1 MPGRLRRRKGDDS
14 PQAAQFTR
22 LRRPLLAAPAAP
34 LREDEDSLRRYLEEI
49 GRFPLLTPEDEVA
62 LAQRVER
69 GDPEAR
75 RRFIEANL
83 RLVVFVAKGFA
94 GRGLPLLDLIQEGN
108 LGLIRAV
115 EKFDW
120 RRGYRFSGYAMWWI
134 TQAIARA
141 IANKARTIRLP
152 VHVSDLI
159 RAATAASLRL
169 SQRLGREPTVEELAQ
184 ALGLPAERV
193 RELLWLQREPVSL
206 DTPVNDEEDTSLG
219 ELLAAEDASL
229 EDGAALVELRLL
241 LEEVL
246 GVLTPRQRHVIMRRF
261 GLGEGPPRTLQEIG
275 REMGLTRERV
285 RQIEAAALGILR
297 RRSERL
303 RGVVA

>member
-1 MPGRLRRRKGDDS
+1 MPGRTRRSGSGVS
-14 PQAAQFTR
+14 PQSKKFTR
-22 LRRPLLAAPAAP
+22 LRRPLLATPATP
-34 LREDEDSLRRYLEEI
+34 LREDDDSLRRYLEEI
-49 GRFPLLTPEDEVA
+49 GRFPLLTEHEEVA

-120 RRGYRFSGYAMWWI
+120 RKGYRFSGYAMWWI

-141 IANKARTIRLP
+141 IANKARAIRLP

-159 RAATAASLRL
+159 RRQTAASHRL
-169 SQRLGREPTVEELAQ
+169 AQHLGREPTVEELAQ
-184 ALGLPAERV
+184 ALGLPAARV
-193 RELLWLQREPVSL
+193 RELTWLQREPVSL
-206 DTPVNDEEDTSLG
+206 ETPVNDEEDTSLG
-219 ELLAAEDASL
+219 ELLAGEDASL
-229 EDGAALVELRLL
+229 EEGAALVELRLL
-241 LEEVL
+241 LEEAL
-246 GVLTPRQRHVIMRRF
+246 GALTPRQRQVIRRRF
-261 GLGEGPPRTLQEIG
+261 GLGEDRPRTLQEIG

-297 RRSERL
+297 RRSEWL